1 MEEKLTYI
9 ITEENDFNGAYPEIV
24 FVTDSKRKALKCLRE
39 NYKLNDEDIA
49 RIEEW
54 GDLSWVGENL
64 STIRLITMPK
74 NKFTK
79 VKF

>member
-9 ITEENDFNGAYPEIV
+9 ITEEKGFNGSYPQIV

-39 NYKLNDEDIA
+39 NYPVNDDDIA

-54 GDLSWVGENL
+54 GDINWVGEHL
-64 STIRLITMPK
+64 SQIRLITMPK

-79 VKF
+79 VKL

>member
-1 MEEKLTYI
+1 MEEKLIHI
-9 ITEENDFNGAYPEIV
+9 ITEENDINGTYPKIV
-24 FVTDSKRKALKCLRE
+24 FATDSKRKALKCLRE
-39 NYKLNDEDIA
+39 NYNLNDEDIA

-74 NKFTK
+74 NKFLK
-79 VKF
+79 S